1 MSSEDAAEPG
11 PAPPPG
17 SLVMS
22 VGLVAKPGASGPGQE
37 LRLASI
43 AGAPDMVYPWPLTVG
58 KGKIDEK
65 NHDLFLI
72 LIHVMLQEV

>member
-1 MSSEDAAEPG
+1 MSAEDPAEAR
-11 PAPPPG
+11 APPPG

-58 KGKIDEK
+58 VGSVKKGEDE
-65 NHDLFLI
+65 HDQAVEI
-72 LIHVMLQEV
+72 LDTIR